1 MGLFSPKKTINVSSS
16 VYNMAG
22 PEANRPDFIKSTMF
36 GAVMNPNE
44 KYLGETIVGAY
55 LNGPGIKQRSL
66 FNYAVRNDFPG
77 LPTLSTSR
85 GIEVDVAIVG
95 PQIPIPV
102 SPVGLV
108 LRIQDAAITDA
119 DYDYWA
125 REFMEQNY
133 SALIST
139 NWISDYNSTTG
150 IITIQFAGGSTTT
163 FTPVNFDPTAR
174 YLIANYYLVLPEQ
187 IGSIVNGTP
196 TNGVTLGLPTSSG
209 YTLTD
214 TINEGVVDYTLNQTV
229 TTTDTFSDG
238 RPTEVNTTTPTTVVS
253 FNTTKT
259 IMQKDVYTGYA
270 GTPESIKTTTF
281 RNVWEYRQVYNGTTS
296 TTVNSDIGGGV
307 TRTRT
312 TLTTGDQIRPLY
324 DWRLDTRVNQIEI
337 TIGGNRVFKYKIGGA
352 NATLNALDV
361 VVGTAVTAEY
371 FPFIPVRL
379 NNKSITEPEFED
391 IYLASK
397 KLYKRATGK
406 QGFDD
411 LLAEVEQN
419 PDLDEIDYAYVQW
432 AVTLNSKEKEAIKY
446 LYTFFK
452 GLIPI
457 QSVPSNYISLYQTKI
472 AAYAVALAAYKA
484 WIASSAGTNSTYVPP
499 PAMPYLTAPEITT
512 LRFVTDHPQLTGF
525 DYRLSWVLVEE
536 TNNAGLSKVG
546 AKKGD
551 YWTRKGTPI
560 TWTTETGVTSFNSE
574 TSFTSK
580 PQSMQIMEIFYQH
593 LSNQFM
599 RLRVYGSFHENYIY
613 GGKCVKITTNE
624 AIDDP
629 DDSGFL
635 IPLHMPT
642 VKEAGLVSSTQLA
655 TANTYIVFNSYQ
667 VVKKKWYQTF
677 LGMLFI
683 IIIVVVAAALIAP
696 NLVGGM
702 SGFLGTNAAVGAG
715 LGLTG
720 TASIVAGAVANAIA
734 GVIISQMLS
743 AGATAIFGAKWG
755 AMIAQILSFA
765 ISFGM
770 GGGFNNLSTLFQPQ
784 NLLSLASALANGYQG
799 FVMGNIAEMNIEL
812 GEIAEDTQKRIEE
825 IQKMIDEFGNDLAFN
840 PMSLTDARKGNGSRG
855 GSYVPES
862 LDEFLGRCTLT
873 GSDIVEITQSMVTD
887 FADLSL
893 VLPKT

>member
-1 MGLFSPKKTINVSSS
+1 MGLFSAKKTILVSSS

-22 PEANRPDFIKSTMF
+22 PEANRPNFMKSTMF
-36 GAVMNPNE
+36 GAVMNPNAN
-44 KYLGETIVGAY
+44 YLGETIVGAY
-55 LNGPGIKQRSL
+55 LNGPGIRQRSL

-77 LPTLSTSR
+77 LPTLSISR
-85 GIEVDVAIVG
+85 GIEIDAAVVS

-102 SPVGLV
+102 SPAGLI

-125 REFMEQNY
+125 LEFMEQNY
-133 SALIST
+133 ASLILT
-139 NWISDYNSTTG
+139 DWVSDYNSTTG

-174 YLIANYYLVLPEQ
+174 YLIANYYLVLPEE
-187 IGSIVNGTP
+187 IGPIVEGTR
-196 TNGVTLGLPTSSG
+196 TYGVTSGLPTSSG

-214 TINEGVVDYTLNQTV
+214 TTNEGVVDYTLNQTV

-253 FNTTKT
+253 FNTTRT
-259 IMQKDVYTGYA
+259 TMEKDVYTGYA

-281 RNVWEYRQVYNGTTS
+281 RKVWEYREIYNGTTS

-312 TLTTGDQIRPLY
+312 TSTTGDQIRPLY

-337 TIGGNRVFKYKIGGA
+337 TVGGNRVFKYKIGGA
-352 NATLNALDV
+352 NAILNALDV

-379 NNKSITEPEFED
+379 NNNSIREPQFED
-391 IYLASK
+391 LYLASK
-397 KLYKRATGK
+397 KLYKRATGR
-406 QGFDD
+406 QSFDD
-411 LLAEVEQN
+411 LLDQVEEN
-419 PDLDEIDYAYVQW
+419 PDLGEIDYSYIQW
-432 AVTLNSKEKEAIKY
+432 AVTLNSKEEEAIKY

-457 QSVPSNYISLYQTKI
+457 QSVPSNYLTTYQAKI
-472 AAYAVALAAYKA
+472 AAYAAALAAYKA
-484 WIASSAGTNSTYVPP
+484 WIASGAGSSSTYTPP
-499 PAMPYLTAPEITT
+499 PAVPFLAAPEVTT
-512 LRFVTDHPQLTGF
+512 LKFVTDHAQLTGF
-525 DYRLSWVLVEE
+525 DYRISWVLAEE
-536 TNNAGLSKVG
+536 TNNFGLSRVG

-551 YWTRKGTPI
+551 YWIQKGTPI
-560 TWTTETGVTSFNSE
+560 NWSTETGVTSFNSG
-574 TSFTSK
+574 TYFRTQ
-580 PQSMQIMEIFYQH
+580 PQSMKMIEIYHQH
-593 LSNQFM
+593 LSNRFM
-599 RLRVYGSFHENYIY
+599 RIRVYGSFHENYIY
-613 GGKCVKITTNE
+613 GGKCVKITTDE
-624 AIDDP
+624 ALDDP

-635 IPLHMPT
+635 VPLHMPT

-667 VVKKKWYQTF
+667 IVKKKWYQTF
-677 LGMLFI
+677 LGMIFI
-683 IIIVVVAAALIAP
+683 IIIVVIAAALIAP

-720 TASIVAGAVANAIA
+720 TASIVAGAVANALA
-734 GVIISQMLS
+734 GVVISQILS

-770 GGGFNNLSTLFQPQ
+770 GGGFNNLATLFQPQ

-840 PMSLTDARKGNGSRG
+840 PMSLTDAGKGNGSRG